1 MFYEWVQGWLSLL
14 AFHLSTD
21 GNSLRDDVSLHMF
34 TQHSFGG
41 SHGLLPCPDYLPG
54 AGSSTVSDSVSGG
67 DGNADGVINDGGNG
81 WGSGSRN
88 SMTKVEEVVL
98 VMVKV
103 MDMKIVVRAV
113 VVEVR

>member
-1 MFYEWVQGWLSLL
+1 MLFEWVQGRLSLL
-14 AFHLSTD
+14 DFHKNTD
-21 GNSLRDDVSLHMF
+21 GNSVRDDVSLHMF
-34 TQHSFGG
+34 TRHSFRG

-67 DGNADGVINDGGNG
+67 DGNADDVINDGGNG

-103 MDMKIVVRAV
+103 MDLKIVVRAV
-113 VVEVR
+113 VVEVW